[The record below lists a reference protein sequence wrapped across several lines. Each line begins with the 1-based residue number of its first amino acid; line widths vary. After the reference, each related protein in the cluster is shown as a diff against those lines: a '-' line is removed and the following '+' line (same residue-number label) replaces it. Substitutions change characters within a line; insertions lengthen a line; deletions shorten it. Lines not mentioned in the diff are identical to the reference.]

1 MDKFLDIV
9 SGFLNFIDD
18 ETKGKIGC
26 AIIGG
31 LAAWATNTMIEKQ
44 NKKNNLSNEHG
55 IEYQEVE
62 KC

>member
-9 SGFLNFIDD
+9 GGFLNSIDD

-44 NKKNNLSNEHG
+44 NKNNCPSNE
-55 IEYQEVE
+55 
-62 KC
+62 